1 MILEVVLEMK
11 QLDIVLLFV
20 ENKCNVDL
28 KYIVDVWNY
37 VYFFCEYKKKDKL
50 KLIFMFVVVVYGDVV
65 IIKIFVKG
73 GYDVSSYDD
82 CGCIVLWYVVDLDNY
97 DMVKLLFGG
106 GNVKI
111 VVNVLDNVK
120 L

>member
-1 MILEVVLEMK
+1 MK

-73 GYDVSSYDD
+73 GYDVGSYDD

-106 GNVKI
+106 GNLKI